1 MTYYTGS
8 RIYTTKLL
16 DMVDEGI
23 LDPKAVME
31 ACLCYMSEHDVE
43 DMMLVNDFL
52 LAKRKKKSTRK

>member
-1 MTYYTGS
+1 MTYTGS

-31 ACLCYMSEHDVE
+31 ACLRYMSEHDVE
-43 DMMLVNDFL
+43 DMMCANDFL
-52 LAKRKKKSTRK
+52 LEEEEEEEY

>member
-1 MTYYTGS
+1 MTYTGS

-31 ACLCYMSEHDVE
+31 ACLRYMSEYDVE
-43 DMMLVNDFL
+43 DMMCANDFL
-52 LAKRKKKSTRK
+52 LEEEEEEEY